1 MKAIIVHGW
10 DGRPDTGW
18 FPWLKSELE
27 KRGFEV
33 IAPRLP
39 EPEKPRIQKWIPA
52 LAKAAGAVDGNTYF
66 IGHSMGCQAIVR
78 YLASI
83 DVKVGGAVFVGG
95 FFLRLT
101 GLEDDAD
108 VQETDRLW
116 LTTPVDFAKA
126 RARMKKSVAI
136 FSDNDPYV
144 PLDNQNDFREKL
156 DSEIIIEHNKGHFTE
171 GDGVFEVP
179 AVLDAVLRI
188 SGKK

>member
-10 DGRPDTGW
+10 DGHPDQGW
-18 FPWLKSELE
+18 FPWLKSQLE

-33 IAPRLP
+33 SVPQLP
-39 EPEKPRIQKWIPA
+39 DAGKPRIEKWVPA

-156 DSEIIIEHNKGHFTE
+156 GSDIIIEHAKGHFTE